1 MSKGP
6 ASFVHARTPLWQELS
21 RKLAADGPL
30 WKLPPSEISRTAA
43 LYRAVSTDLM
53 RARALGCTRDV
64 IAYLDA
70 LTAQAHNALYAA
82 SRSDRRLKLLEL
94 ALDFPRA
101 FRRAWPFMLASGV
114 LFWLPFALG
123 WFGTLHFT
131 GFAERVLPT
140 STLESM
146 VDAYSSG
153 FSAGRDA
160 NTDAGMTGFY
170 VYNNVGIAFR
180 CFATGIL
187 FGLGSIFFLVYNGL
201 VTGTVFGYVQR
212 SGHAENIL
220 TFTCG
225 HSPFEL
231 TAIVIAGGAGLYMGF
246 ALLGTS
252 GLTRVASLR
261 AIADDLISL
270 ILGAAFF
277 LFIAAL
283 VEGWW
288 SPSSL
293 PSPVK
298 WAFAAL
304 MSLLVPGFLLLYGR
318 ARPRPVSPPVPA
330 LVPAPKLGAA
340 S

>member
-1 MSKGP
+1 VKDP
-6 ASFVHARTPLWQELS
+6 QSFVRVRTPLWQELS

-30 WKLPPSEISRTAA
+30 WRLSPGEISRAAA

-82 SRSDRRLKLLEL
+82 SRNDRRLRLVQL

-101 FRRAWPFMLASGV
+101 FRHAWPFMLASGV
-114 LFWLPFALG
+114 LFWLPFVLG
-123 WFGTLHFT
+123 WFGTLHFS

-140 STLESM
+140 SMLESM
-146 VDAYSSG
+146 VDAYSTG
-153 FSAGRDA
+153 FSGRDA
-160 NTDAGMTGFY
+160 DTDASMTGFY
-170 VYNNVGIAFR
+170 VYNNIGIAFR
-180 CFATGIL
+180 CFATGVL

-201 VTGTVFGYVQR
+201 VTGTVLGYVQK
-212 SGHAENIL
+212 SGHAHNIL
-220 TFTCG
+220 TFMCG

-231 TAIVIAGGAGLYMGF
+231 TAIVIAGGAGLRMGY

-252 GLTRVASLR
+252 GRTRLASLR
-261 AIADDLISL
+261 AVADELISL

-277 LFIAAL
+277 LLIAAL

-293 PSPVK
+293 PPPVK
-298 WAFAAL
+298 WAFSGL
-304 MSLLVPGFLLLYGR
+304 MSLLVALFLLLYGR
-318 ARPRPVSPPVPA
+318 QARPPRLVSPP
-330 LVPAPKLGAA
+330 
-340 S
+340 

>member
-1 MSKGP
+1 MKDPQG
-6 ASFVHARTPLWQELS
+6 FVRARTPLWQELS
-21 RKLAADGPL
+21 SKLTADGPL
-30 WKLPPSEISRTAA
+30 WKLPPAEIARAAA

-82 SRSDRRLKLLEL
+82 RRSDRRLRLLAL

-101 FRRAWPFMLASGV
+101 FRRAWPFMLASLA
-114 LFWLPFALG
+114 LFWLPFGLG

-140 STLESM
+140 SMLESM
-146 VDAYSSG
+146 VDAYSKG
-153 FSAGRDA
+153 FASGRDA
-160 NTDAGMTGFY
+160 DTDASMTGFY

-201 VTGTVFGYVQR
+201 VTGTVLGYVQK

-220 TFTCG
+220 TFMCG

-231 TAIVIAGGAGLYMGF
+231 TAIIIAGGAGLRMGY

-252 GLTRVASLR
+252 GRTRVASLR

-277 LFIAAL
+277 LLIAAM

-288 SPSSL
+288 SPSSVS
-293 PSPVK
+293 SPVK
-298 WAFAAL
+298 WAFSGL
-304 MSLLVPGFLLLYGR
+304 MSLLVLAFLVLYGR
-318 ARPRPVSPPVPA
+318 PARPEPA
-330 LVPAPKLGAA
+330 SAP
-340 S
+340 

>member
-1 MSKGP
+1 MSRDP
-6 ASFVHARTPLWQELS
+6 ASFVFQRTPLWQELS
-21 RKLAADGPL
+21 RKLSADGPL
-30 WKLPPSEISRTAA
+30 WKLSPSEISRTAS

-53 RARALGCTRDV
+53 RARTLGCTRDV

-82 SRSDRRLKLLEL
+82 SRSDRRLRLVEL

-101 FRRAWPFMLASGV
+101 FRRAWPFMLASGL
-114 LFWLPFALG
+114 LFWLPFGLG
-123 WFGTLHFT
+123 WFGTLHFN

-140 STLESM
+140 SMLESM

-153 FSAGRDA
+153 FDAGRDA
-160 NTDAGMTGFY
+160 NTNAGMTGFY

-180 CFATGIL
+180 CFATGVL

-201 VTGTVFGYVQR
+201 VTGTVVGYVEK
-212 SGHAENIL
+212 SGHAQNIL
-220 TFTCG
+220 TFMCG

-231 TAIVIAGGAGLYMGF
+231 TAIIIAGGAGMRMGY

-252 GLTRVASLR
+252 GRTRLASLR
-261 AIADDLISL
+261 AVADDLISL

-293 PSPVK
+293 PSPIK
-298 WAFAAL
+298 WGFSGL
-304 MSLLVPGFLLLYGR
+304 MSLAVAAFLLFYGQQK
-318 ARPRPVSPPVPA
+318 RP
-330 LVPAPKLGAA
+330 LAPKPGTTP
-340 S
+340 

>member
-1 MSKGP
+1 VTSP
-6 ASFVHARTPLWQELS
+6 ADFVHVRTPLWQELS

-30 WKLPPSEISRTAA
+30 WKLPPAEISRTAA

-53 RARALGCTRDV
+53 RARTLGCTRDV

-82 SRSDRRLKLLEL
+82 SRSDRRLRLVEL

-123 WFGTLHFT
+123 WFGTLHFN

-140 STLESM
+140 STLEGM
-146 VDAYSSG
+146 VDAYSTG
-153 FSAGRDA
+153 FNNGRDL

-170 VYNNVGIAFR
+170 VYNNIGIAFR

-201 VTGTVFGYVQR
+201 VTGTVFGYVQL
-212 SGHAENIL
+212 SGHAQNIL

-231 TAIVIAGGAGLYMGF
+231 TAIVISGGAGLRMGY

-252 GLTRVASLR
+252 GRTRTASLR
-261 AIADDLISL
+261 AVADDLISL

-277 LFIAAL
+277 LSIAAI

-293 PSPVK
+293 PMPVK
-298 WAFAAL
+298 WAFAGL
-304 MSLLVPGFLLLYGR
+304 MSLLVPAFLLLFGR
-318 ARPRPVSPPVPA
+318 RERAPAPPVGR
-330 LVPAPKLGAA
+330 LT
-340 S
+340 

>member
-1 MSKGP
+1 LKDP
-6 ASFVHARTPLWQELS
+6 QSFVHARTPLWQELS
-21 RKLAADGPL
+21 RKLTADGPL
-30 WKLPPSEISRTAA
+30 WKLPAAEISRAAA

-64 IAYLDA
+64 IAYLDS

-82 SRSDRRLKLLEL
+82 ARRDRRLRLLTL

-101 FRRAWPFMLASGV
+101 FRRAWPFMLASFT
-114 LFWLPFALG
+114 LFWLPFGLG
-123 WFGTLHFT
+123 WFGTLHFS

-140 STLESM
+140 SMLESM
-146 VDAYSSG
+146 VDSYSKG
-153 FSAGRDA
+153 FASGRDA
-160 NTDAGMTGFY
+160 DTDASMTGFY

-201 VTGTVFGYVQR
+201 VTGTVLGYVER

-220 TFTCG
+220 TFMCG

-231 TAIVIAGGAGLYMGF
+231 TAIIIAGGAGMRMGY

-252 GLTRVASLR
+252 GQTRVASLR
-261 AIADDLISL
+261 AVADDLISL

-277 LFIAAL
+277 LLIAAL

-288 SPSSL
+288 SPSAV

-298 WAFAAL
+298 WGFSAL
-304 MSLLVPGFLLLYGR
+304 MSVLVLAFLLLYGR
-318 ARPRPVSPPVPA
+318 PRSRPPTSPA
-330 LVPAPKLGAA
+330 
-340 S
+340 

>member
-1 MSKGP
+1 MTDP
-6 ASFVHARTPLWQELS
+6 QSFVRARTALWQELS
-21 RKLAADGPL
+21 HKLAGGDPL
-30 WKLPPSEISRTAA
+30 WKLRPGEISRVAA

-82 SRSDRRLKLLEL
+82 ARNDRRLRLVSL

-101 FRRAWPFMLASGV
+101 FRRAWPFMLASAL
-114 LFWLPFALG
+114 LFWLPFGLG
-123 WFGTLHFT
+123 WFGSLHVA

-146 VDAYSSG
+146 VDAYSTG
-153 FSAGRDA
+153 FAAGRSSD
-160 NTDAGMTGFY
+160 TDASMTGFY

-201 VTGTVFGYVQR
+201 VTGAVLGYVQR
-212 SGHAENIL
+212 SGYAHNIL
-220 TFTCG
+220 TFMCG

-231 TAIVIAGGAGLYMGF
+231 TAIVIAGGAGLRMGF
-246 ALLGTS
+246 ALLGSS
-252 GLTRVASLR
+252 GRTRLASLR
-261 AIADDLISL
+261 AVADDLISL

-277 LFIAAL
+277 LLIAAL

-288 SPSSL
+288 SPSSV
-293 PSPVK
+293 PTHVK
-298 WAFAAL
+298 WAFSAL
-304 MSLLVPGFLLLYGR
+304 MSLLVPAFLLFYGR
-318 ARPRPVSPPVPA
+318 RRAAQEVVSKP
-330 LVPAPKLGAA
+330 
-340 S
+340 

>member
-1 MSKGP
+1 LKDP
-6 ASFVHARTPLWQELS
+6 QSFVHARTPLWQELS
-21 RKLAADGPL
+21 RKLSADGPL
-30 WKLPPSEISRTAA
+30 WKLPPTEISRAAA

-82 SRSDRRLKLLEL
+82 SRSDRGLRLVAL

-101 FRRAWPFMLASGV
+101 FRRAWPFMVASGV
-114 LFWLPFALG
+114 LFWLPFGLG

-140 STLESM
+140 SMLESM

-160 NTDAGMTGFY
+160 DTDASMTGFY

-180 CFATGIL
+180 CFATGVL

-201 VTGTVFGYVQR
+201 VTGTVLGYVQK
-212 SGHAENIL
+212 SGHAGNIL
-220 TFTCG
+220 TFMCG

-231 TAIVIAGGAGLYMGF
+231 TAIIISGGAGLYMGY
-246 ALLGTS
+246 ALLGSS
-252 GLTRVASLR
+252 GRTRLASLR

-270 ILGAAFF
+270 ILGAASF
-277 LFIAAL
+277 LLIAAL

-298 WAFAAL
+298 WAFSAL
-304 MSLLVPGFLLLYGR
+304 MSLVVLTFLLFYGR
-318 ARPRPVSPPVPA
+318 APKPAAPPKPA
-330 LVPAPKLGAA
+330 VAP
-340 S
+340 

>member
-1 MSKGP
+1 
-6 ASFVHARTPLWQELS
+6 V
-21 RKLAADGPL
+21 
-30 WKLPPSEISRTAA
+30 
-43 LYRAVSTDLM
+43 
-53 RARALGCTRDV
+53 
-64 IAYLDA
+64 
-70 LTAQAHNALYAA
+70 N
-82 SRSDRRLKLLEL
+82 
-94 ALDFPRA
+94 
-101 FRRAWPFMLASGV
+101 
-114 LFWLPFALG
+114 
-123 WFGTLHFT
+123 
-131 GFAERVLPT
+131 
-140 STLESM
+140 
-146 VDAYSSG
+146 
-153 FSAGRDA
+153 
-160 NTDAGMTGFY
+160 
-170 VYNNVGIAFR
+170 NNVGIAFR
-180 CFATGIL
+180 CFATGVL

-212 SGHAENIL
+212 SGHGQNIL

-252 GLTRVASLR
+252 GRTRVASLR

-304 MSLLVPGFLLLYGR
+304 MSMLVPSFLLLYGR
-318 ARPRPVSPPVPA
+318 ARPPAVPTA
-330 LVPAPKLGAA
+330 APMPMPHAGGAP
-340 S
+340 

>member
-1 MSKGP
+1 
-6 ASFVHARTPLWQELS
+6 
-21 RKLAADGPL
+21 
-30 WKLPPSEISRTAA
+30 
-43 LYRAVSTDLM
+43 
-53 RARALGCTRDV
+53 
-64 IAYLDA
+64 
-70 LTAQAHNALYAA
+70 
-82 SRSDRRLKLLEL
+82 
-94 ALDFPRA
+94 
-101 FRRAWPFMLASGV
+101 V
-114 LFWLPFALG
+114 LFWLPFGLG
-123 WFGTLHFT
+123 WFGTLHFN

-140 STLESM
+140 SMLESM
-146 VDAYSSG
+146 VDSYSSG
-153 FSAGRDA
+153 FGGGRDA

-201 VTGTVFGYVQR
+201 VTGTVVGYVER

-220 TFTCG
+220 TFMCG

-231 TAIVIAGGAGLYMGF
+231 TAIIIAGGAGMRMGY

-252 GLTRVASLR
+252 GRTRLGALR

-293 PSPVK
+293 PSPIK
-298 WAFAAL
+298 C
-304 MSLLVPGFLLLYGR
+304 SR
-318 ARPRPVSPPVPA
+318 R
-330 LVPAPKLGAA
+330 
-340 S
+340 

>member
-1 MSKGP
+1 LKKDP
-6 ASFVHARTPLWQELS
+6 QSFVHARTPLWHELS
-21 RKLAADGPL
+21 RKLSADGPL
-30 WKLPPSEISRTAA
+30 WKLPPTEISRAAA

-82 SRSDRRLKLLEL
+82 SRSDRRLRLVAL

-123 WFGTLHFT
+123 WFGTLHFP

-140 STLESM
+140 SMLESM

-153 FSAGRDA
+153 FAAGRDA
-160 NTDAGMTGFY
+160 DTDASMTGFY

-180 CFATGIL
+180 CFATGAL

-201 VTGTVFGYVQR
+201 VTGTVLGYVQK

-220 TFTCG
+220 TFMCG

-231 TAIVIAGGAGLYMGF
+231 TAIVISGGAGLYMGF

-252 GLTRVASLR
+252 GRTRLGSLR

-298 WAFAAL
+298 WAFSAV
-304 MSLLVPGFLLLYGR
+304 MSLAVAAFLLFYGR
-318 ARPRPVSPPVPA
+318 AA
-330 LVPAPKLGAA
+330 AAPKAVAGA
-340 S
+340 